1 MKTLLTFLTV
11 VFIAFGPLHGQ
22 ESKDYSMIPS
32 NYFIGNSSFSLK
44 KGQAY
49 YANTLLLFNNFR
61 YGLNNHI
68 TIGGGFGIVPYA
80 SPLWLNIKAAY
91 PIVKNGL
98 NVNVGL
104 TSYNFIYDEP
114 DFDDK
119 GNITYH
125 KRFSSIP
132 LPIISFGLTLG
143 NFRDNLSF
151 NYYFF
156 PIGSPLLNPSYF
168 IISGKVQITPRTS
181 FIMDNE
187 IGISYLGIYG
197 FRTAARR
204 IIFDYGLMIFPK
216 LTFDFDI
223 NLSEASP
230 PPQSVERNNSGFQ
243 ISFFPYLGLK
253 VLIGKNW

>member
-1 MKTLLTFLTV
+1 MKALLTFLTV
-11 VFIAFGPLHGQ
+11 LLIASAPLHGQ

-32 NYFIGNSSFSLK
+32 NYFVGNSSYSLK
-44 KGQAY
+44 KGQLY
-49 YANTLLLFNNFR
+49 YANTLLLFNNFQ
-61 YGLNNHI
+61 YGLSNHI

-98 NVNVGL
+98 SVNFGL

-125 KRFSSIP
+125 KRFSLIP
-132 LPIISFGLTLG
+132 VPLTSFGLTLG
-143 NFRDNLSF
+143 NFRNNLSI
-151 NYYFF
+151 NYYFS

-187 IGISYLGIYG
+187 IVIGYLGIYG

-204 IIFDYGLMIFPK
+204 IVFDYGLMIFHE
-216 LTFDFDI
+216 LTLDFDI
-223 NLSEASP
+223 NLGGNP
-230 PPQSVERNNSGFQ
+230 PPPSVERHNSGSRVS
-243 ISFFPYLGLK
+243 IFPYVGIK
-253 VLIGKNW
+253 ILIGKNW